1 MLSQTW
7 KQVITNECLRSNFPQ
22 VRQRFFDER
31 LFNGELAAAPVNWKK
46 FIINTSLNC
55 SLVVSALMLVAYFVP
70 QWTFNLFPVLTENF
84 IQAEELTTPITA
96 ETAVGQVI
104 LSSLP
109 ERDEKSATATTK
121 IKPKYNLNLPAGQ
134 WLQIESVGID
144 AQILTNDDINDKKAV
159 NKILDQGIYA
169 YPEFADYGSQNKP
182 VILAGHHYNMWTS
195 VSKDTQSFQKL
206 DQVRVGDVVILT
218 DNQKQ
223 WTYQI
228 YKVEQATAIT
238 EEEADLIMYTCVFW
252 WDSELRLFTYGR
264 LINPG
269 I

>member
-1 MLSQTW
+1 MLNQTW
-7 KQVITNECLRSNFPQ
+7 KQAVTGQCLRGNFPQ

-31 LFNGELAAAPVNWKK
+31 LFNGELATPPVNWKK
-46 FIINTSLNC
+46 FVINTSLNC
-55 SLVVSALMLVAYFVP
+55 SLAVGALMLVAYFVP

-84 IQAEELTTPITA
+84 IQAEELKTPETTDAAT
-96 ETAVGQVI
+96 EQLI

-109 ERDEKSATATTK
+109 ERDEISATATAK

-144 AQILTNDDINDKKAV
+144 AQILSNGDINDKKAV

-169 YPEFADYGSQNKP
+169 YPEFASYGSQNKP

-206 DQVRVGDVVILT
+206 DQVQVGDVVVIT

-228 YKVEQATAIT
+228 YKVEQAAALT
-238 EEEADLIMYTCVFW
+238 EENADLIMYTCVFW
-252 WDSELRLFTYGR
+252 WDSELRLFTYGH
-264 LINPG
+264 LINP
-269 I
+269 